1 MKKNSPLI
9 VGNWKSFIGSP
20 KEGVALLRNI
30 DKALPRG
37 MNTTTVVCPPALL
50 LAHLRSSYKGK
61 RIQFGVQ
68 DVSLAPQGA
77 HTGEVT
83 ATLARASGAT
93 YAIVGHAE
101 RRAMGET
108 DEIVATDARA
118 ALDAGM
124 VPIVC
129 VGESERDKEGHH
141 FSAIEKTVQGSLAR
155 VLPNELSKIVIAY
168 EPVWAIGAPQA
179 PDARIVA
186 EAIVYIK
193 KTLASLFDRDA
204 ALKARI
210 IYGGAVDA
218 TNAVQLL
225 SEGHAG
231 GFLVGRASTNAE
243 SFADI
248 IRVCQS

>member
-1 MKKNSPLI
+1 MKKDASLI
-9 VGNWKSFIGSP
+9 VGNWKSFILSP
-20 KEGVALLRNI
+20 KEGLQLIKNV
-30 DKALPRG
+30 DKKLPRG
-37 MNTTTVVCPPALL
+37 MKNTVVVCPPSVLFGSLKAGF
-50 LAHLRSSYKGK
+50 KGK
-61 RIQFGVQ
+61 RILFGLQ
-68 DVSLAPQGA
+68 DVSEFADGP
-77 HTGEVT
+77 HTGET
-83 ATLARASGAT
+83 SAALARAGGAE
-93 YAIVGHAE
+93 YVIVGHAE
-101 RRAMGET
+101 RRASGET
-108 DEIVATDARA
+108 DEVVARKVRA
-118 ALDAGM
+118 ALDAKLI
-124 VPIVC
+124 PIVC
-129 VGESERDKEGHH
+129 VGESERDKEGHY

-155 VLPNELSKIVIAY
+155 VMPNELSKIVIAY

-186 EAIVYIK
+186 EAVVYIR
-193 KTLASLFDRDA
+193 KTLATLFDRDA